1 MDSPVIVCI
10 TGAQKCSSGIMVFC
24 VGISIAFIASWA
36 MKFGSGLVV
45 GVRSVGVEL
54 SMEFVLLV
62 LSRFD
67 PLGGGV

>member
-1 MDSPVIVCI
+1 
-10 TGAQKCSSGIMVFC
+10 
-24 VGISIAFIASWA
+24 

-45 GVRSVGVEL
+45 GVRYVGVEL